1 MNRKEISGKGH
12 TYVITRRLIQ
22 RKTQTVLRV
31 RVSAY
36 KGFIY
41 KGSEPAWTD
50 HRDYVSVAE
59 GDTMFARQIA
69 HVERFMR
76 TEGGDLPNLGGELHT
91 NGATTKVG
99 NASPNSGQQGEA
111 DNMSTF
117 VQIGAGKTGHLL
129 AEDMSK
135 TLCGKD
141 ATKAKAIEG
150 EPAAV
155 CKACEAVRT
164 KNEETVTVTET
175 ATAEKTAKPTTA
187 EKREIVAKLTEA
199 VRALAEA
206 GEDAEGAEALRKEA
220 DTVIASLP
228 AGERNA
234 LRANLTGA
242 LKGEPAPKAEAESAP
257 KAEVVNLETVDYKT
271 AEGLTELVDMGAER
285 IREGVAAHTKASQT
299 ARSVAE
305 VILDMRLRLKNKSG
319 LPDLK
324 AQTQA
329 AKLAASDMYK
339 AAGSKLDG
347 TDDEVR
353 AAVAAMVKATQY
365 QMSDVL
371 VSYVR
376 ALDASPEEYAE
387 HFGKVKEA
395 HPDAKPS
402 DAVFEFYK
410 LSPKSALEREK
421 ERQQEKGKLAAE
433 AKLAIEAGG
442 GAVAEPEGGNGEAI
456 RTTGQQVEDAAPEK
470 KAEVFVAG
478 LAKLINKFDVSYLE
492 TIEDE
497 DEKSKLEGEIKDLE
511 DKLKELRKALI

>member
-1 MNRKEISGKGH
+1 
-12 TYVITRRLIQ
+12 
-22 RKTQTVLRV
+22 
-31 RVSAY
+31 
-36 KGFIY
+36 
-41 KGSEPAWTD
+41 
-50 HRDYVSVAE
+50 
-59 GDTMFARQIA
+59 
-69 HVERFMR
+69 
-76 TEGGDLPNLGGELHT
+76 
-91 NGATTKVG
+91 
-99 NASPNSGQQGEA
+99 
-111 DNMSTF
+111 
-117 VQIGAGKTGHLL
+117 
-129 AEDMSK
+129 
-135 TLCGKD
+135 
-141 ATKAKAIEG
+141 
-150 EPAAV
+150 
-155 CKACEAVRT
+155 
-164 KNEETVTVTET
+164 
-175 ATAEKTAKPTTA
+175 
-187 EKREIVAKLTEA
+187 
-199 VRALAEA
+199 
-206 GEDAEGAEALRKEA
+206 
-220 DTVIASLP
+220 
-228 AGERNA
+228 
-234 LRANLTGA
+234 
-242 LKGEPAPKAEAESAP
+242 
-257 KAEVVNLETVDYKT
+257 
-271 AEGLTELVDMGAER
+271 
-285 IREGVAAHTKASQT
+285 
-299 ARSVAE
+299 
-305 VILDMRLRLKNKSG
+305 
-319 LPDLK
+319 
-324 AQTQA
+324 
-329 AKLAASDMYK
+329 MYK

-478 LAKLINKFDVSYLE
+478 LAKLINKFDISYLE